1 MTKEEWKNVK
11 IDKIHL
17 GKKKDKNNAEKEVVY
32 FGVIALRLAGFL
44 QIIDSIGMTLWFA
57 LSGAGNTLYPSV
69 VESLLVWL
77 YFLPGSYYF
86 GVILNYGVI
95 APWLFF
101 GSYLWFFAIAM
112 VWKIKQG
119 DWKKINV

>member
-1 MTKEEWKNVK
+1 MLFRSGTGRVEDVSTANIWE
-11 IDKIHL
+11 HL
-17 GKKKDKNNAEKEVVY
+17 GETRDLGTFKVPDLKAKK
-32 FGVIALRLAGFL
+32 I
-44 QIIDSIGMTLWFA
+44 
-57 LSGAGNTLYPSV
+57 

-86 GVILNYGVI
+86 GVILNYGFI

-101 GSYLWFFAIAM
+101 GSYLLFFAVAM

-119 DWKKINV
+119 DWKKINI